1 MQKSKAYL
9 DLDLDGVRLFLK
21 IDDYVNCANKNDS
34 IYDYLC
40 YTEMYFDFEKSHIR
54 FSPFSDCLFCFE
66 IDILVDMIT
75 KHLKKEYDDIEYYE
89 CVSPDLY
96 FVFYPQDFIP
106 TKRERIIN
114 KELMMLNAKT
124 NSYNCMEL
132 YLTFVLNGIYGNHQL
147 KVIFS
152 DEKLQYLLVFL
163 DLVRGKNNIHSEKVQ
178 ELINKG
184 IIHPLYS

>member
-9 DLDLDGVRLFLK
+9 DLDLDGIRLFLK

-75 KHLKKEYDDIEYYE
+75 MILNTMNVYHRIYT
-89 CVSPDLY
+89 LY
-96 FVFYPQDFIP
+96 FIH
-106 TKRERIIN
+106 
-114 KELMMLNAKT
+114 KT
-124 NSYNCMEL
+124 L
-132 YLTFVLNGIYGNHQL
+132 F
-147 KVIFS
+147 
-152 DEKLQYLLVFL
+152 
-163 DLVRGKNNIHSEKVQ
+163 
-178 ELINKG
+178 
-184 IIHPLYS
+184 